1 MSSFANLFGK
11 STKVDE
17 NIEQLFKTQEMGR
30 FRRMNL

>member
-17 NIEQLFKTQEMGR
+17 NIEQLFKNTKRWAGFEG
-30 FRRMNL
+30 